1 MKRNDILLLLIP
13 SFLIVVFWVVFNIYH
28 NFVTSTIPEDL
39 NVQITPISPDFD
51 TSVIENLKKRK
62 MIEPLYIISPES
74 QPGESTLPSPL
85 TPTEV
90 PISTASGQQATIGG
104 ELLP

>member
-13 SFLIVVFWVVFNIYH
+13 SLLIVVFWVVFNIYH

-39 NVQITPISPDFD
+39 NAQITPISPDFD
-51 TSVIENLKKRK
+51 TSVIENFKKRK
-62 MIEPLYIISPES
+62 IIEPLYVISPES
-74 QPGESTLPSPL
+74 QPEENTLPSPL
-85 TPTEV
+85 TPSEV

-104 ELLP
+104 EFLQ